1 MIMSIIK
8 APLSIFIKSMK
19 KGDEKFNNNHRTFGN
34 FNVKK
39 DLNYLSDGEKSHLL
53 DIMTNP
59 EKRNGITLFYVHG
72 GGYAH
77 GYKEHHRVFTSWF
90 VNEGF
95 DVVSI
100 NYRLAKRDGS
110 ISVMDQVK
118 DALSALDFI
127 EKNQHRYGITT
138 KNLFL
143 VGDSAGGHICL
154 LLNLLFNNKEIQDYY
169 KIESLPNVEIKG
181 IALNSTMYDFEF
193 VRKQALSLLT
203 KRSVKWMLSS
213 QYKDDEFI
221 KKNNPRYYFK
231 NGFRPVPLFAST
243 SYRDYFNSQTIRLK
257 NDCEKFNIPLD
268 YLFEPSTNKKVAHVY
283 NHFCFEMEE
292 GKRCNNRMVEFFIKN
307 SKVAK

>member
-77 GYKEHHRVFTSWF
+77 GYKEHHRVFASWF

-100 NYRLAKRDGS
+100 NYRLAERDGS
-110 ISVMDQVK
+110 VSVMDQVK
-118 DALSALDFI
+118 DALSALDFV

-143 VGDSAGGHICL
+143 VGDSAGGHVCL

-181 IALNSTMYDFEF
+181 IALNSTMYDFEL

-221 KKNNPRYYFK
+221 KKNNPRYYIK

-257 NDCEKFNIPLD
+257 TDCEKFNIPLD
-268 YLFEPSTNKKVAHVY
+268 YLFEPSTNKKIGHIY